1 MSFGDEK
8 IKKWSC
14 NACFLRLRRRR
25 IKEAKLS
32 TCMKT
37 LRKENRE
44 AFDFITNNYALTEK
58 SKVQRAHTPVPTNLV
73 EKHEESVGVHG
84 GV

>member
-1 MSFGDEK
+1 
-8 IKKWSC
+8 
-14 NACFLRLRRRR
+14 
-25 IKEAKLS
+25 
-32 TCMKT
+32 MKT